1 MILNN
6 IMGHRLRYLFILVFI
21 FSIIFSHAQDVGVF
35 IDSLESRILC
45 NDKNLLQTGKDIAT
59 LEMVF
64 LSYQPNRYGE
74 FADKLVKIFELTKDQ
89 NLLAEYYLIQGAK
102 SFGNNQFS
110 DSYKNAQL
118 AAELSTRL
126 QDTAIIVRSYALLG
140 ALNNASFSGNESGDI
155 NKAMDYTLLGYQLAT
170 KTNIS
175 IIRSI
180 GIQNYAFALMQKGD
194 FKQASQLLNRGIQI
208 EPNGSINS

>member
-1 MILNN
+1 
-6 IMGHRLRYLFILVFI
+6 MGHRLRYLFILVFI

-102 SFGNNQFS
+102 KFW
-110 DSYKNAQL
+110 
-118 AAELSTRL
+118 E
-126 QDTAIIVRSYALLG
+126 
-140 ALNNASFSGNESGDI
+140 
-155 NKAMDYTLLGYQLAT
+155 
-170 KTNIS
+170 
-175 IIRSI
+175 
-180 GIQNYAFALMQKGD
+180 
-194 FKQASQLLNRGIQI
+194 
-208 EPNGSINS
+208 

>member
-74 FADKLVKIFELTKDQ
+74 FADKLVNFRTYKRS
-89 NLLAEYYLIQGAK
+89 K
-102 SFGNNQFS
+102 SLGGILP
-110 DSYKNAQL
+110 Y
-118 AAELSTRL
+118 TRCKK
-126 QDTAIIVRSYALLG
+126 
-140 ALNNASFSGNESGDI
+140 FWE
-155 NKAMDYTLLGYQLAT
+155 
-170 KTNIS
+170 
-175 IIRSI
+175 
-180 GIQNYAFALMQKGD
+180 
-194 FKQASQLLNRGIQI
+194 
-208 EPNGSINS
+208 